1 MPITSTNTFRLFTI
15 QHVDIDCSS
24 VSGDVR
30 LQDQFAQLLS
40 WVQSIP
46 QRSAVHVTLRSATG
60 SVTGRKLKSIFQ
72 SLGCTVMMK
81 TSF

>member
-1 MPITSTNTFRLFTI
+1 MPITSTNTFRLFTT
-15 QHVDIDCSS
+15 QHVDIDCST
-24 VSGDVR
+24 VSQNQP
-30 LQDQFAQLLS
+30 LQEQFAQLLG

-60 SVTGRKLKSIFQ
+60 SVTGRKLKSLFQ

-81 TSF
+81 TAF